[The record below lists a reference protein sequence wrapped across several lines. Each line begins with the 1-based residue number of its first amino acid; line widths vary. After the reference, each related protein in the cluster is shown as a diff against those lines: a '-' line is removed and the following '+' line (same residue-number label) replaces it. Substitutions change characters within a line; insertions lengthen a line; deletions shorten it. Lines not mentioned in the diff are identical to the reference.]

1 MASYNPTKDQETKDQ
16 ETNAEKTAGF
26 GLMECAVEAARHRAT
41 LGEISGALEDIFGR
55 YTAQPFSIQGVYA
68 QQMAQDIHFEKALAA
83 VRAFADEHGRRPRIL
98 VAKLGQDGHDRGAKI
113 IATGFADLGFDVDL
127 GPLFQTPAECA
138 KQAMENDVH
147 WVGVSSLAAGHRSL
161 IPELIRELKEAGVPD
176 VRVILGGVVP
186 PQDHPALYEAGVQ
199 AIFGPGTRLSEAA
212 LQILGQAPD
221 AQPSHG

>member
-1 MASYNPTKDQETKDQ
+1 
-16 ETNAEKTAGF
+16 
-26 GLMECAVEAARHRAT
+26 MERAVEAARFRAT

-68 QQMAQDIHFEKALAA
+68 QQMAHDIHFEKAQSA
-83 VRAFADEHGRRPRIL
+83 VRAFAEEHGRRPRIL

-113 IATGFADLGFDVDL
+113 IATGFADLGCDVDL

-138 KQAMENDVH
+138 KQAMENVVH

-161 IPELIRELKEAGVPD
+161 IPDLIRELKAAGAHD

-186 PQDHPALYEAGVQ
+186 PQDHAALYDAGVQ

-212 LQILGQAPD
+212 IQILGPSPGE
-221 AQPSHG
+221 QPTHG